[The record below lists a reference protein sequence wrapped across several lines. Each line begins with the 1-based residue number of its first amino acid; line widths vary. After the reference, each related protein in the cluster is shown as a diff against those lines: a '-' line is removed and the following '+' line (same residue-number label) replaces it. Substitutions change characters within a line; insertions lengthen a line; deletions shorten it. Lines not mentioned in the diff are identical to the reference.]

1 MGGKFKY
8 SLTGADAIARKF
20 AMQDA
25 KIFHAALGSSA
36 VTAAADDVSAL
47 SNDSTIAGRLEL
59 LESRVEDL
67 ETRLKKLEM
76 K

>member
-8 SLTGADAIARKF
+8 SLDGADAIARKF
-20 AMQDA
+20 AMQDE

-36 VTAAADDVSAL
+36 VTAAGDGVSVLSDDTTAV
-47 SNDSTIAGRLEL
+47 GRVEL

-67 ETRLKKLEM
+67 ENRLKKLESR
-76 K
+76 

>member
-8 SLTGADAIARKF
+8 SLDGGDAIARKF

-25 KIFHAALGSSA
+25 KIFHAALSSSA
-36 VTAAADDVSAL
+36 VAAAVDDVSAL
-47 SNDSTIAGRLEL
+47 ADDTTATGRLEL

-67 ETRLKKLEM
+67 ENRLKKLESR
-76 K
+76 

>member
-1 MGGKFKY
+1 MGGKFNY
-8 SLTGADAIARKF
+8 SLTGVDAIARKF

-36 VTAAADDVSAL
+36 VAAAVDDVSAL
-47 SNDSTIAGRLEL
+47 ADDTTTVGRLEL

-67 ETRLKKLEM
+67 ETRLKKLESR
-76 K
+76 

>member
-8 SLTGADAIARKF
+8 SLDGADAIARKF

-25 KIFHAALGSSA
+25 KIFHAALASSA
-36 VTAAADDVSAL
+36 VAAAVDDGSTL
-47 SNDSTIAGRLEL
+47 SNDSATTGRLEL

-67 ETRLKKLEM
+67 ENRLKKLESR
-76 K
+76 